1 MSRARSER
9 YGLSGLR
16 ARLGSPGCV
25 AKLGGTLLQS
35 GGLWGDAECVGG
47 GGVDARAARRR
58 RVRRGAGCVS
68 LQHAS
73 TIATSYVVQTA
84 TTAGACWRLTS
95 ALSGAVTDDPGWS
108 RAAPPAGRGER
119 GGDWRGRT
127 LMAGS
132 VACSLEA
139 KETLCV
145 DAPKQYIR
153 RCRDETRVRVAAA
166 CHAPP
171 LLPSCCQGPMASSST
186 GTLSQ

>member
-1 MSRARSER
+1 M
-9 YGLSGLR
+9 
-16 ARLGSPGCV
+16 
-25 AKLGGTLLQS
+25 
-35 GGLWGDAECVGG
+35 
-47 GGVDARAARRR
+47 
-58 RVRRGAGCVS
+58 RRGAGCVS

-108 RAAPPAGRGER
+108 RAGGGER
-119 GGDWRGRT
+119 GGDWVGRT
-127 LMAGS
+127 LMTGP

-145 DAPKQYIR
+145 HAPKQYIR
-153 RCRDETRVRVAAA
+153 WCRDETRVRVAAA